1 MVSAML
7 IKIGKYLMNKVLNDV
22 KIPKESVIELLDRVD
37 KDQDGNI
44 SASEI
49 VDALIEYGKAL
60 K

>member
-7 IKIGKYLMNKVLNDV
+7 IKIGKCLMNKVLNDV

-37 KDQDGNI
+37 EDQDGNV